1 MIVSEKERVGI
12 EQDLFSQEFLTTN
25 TNEKETV
32 IADKGR
38 LPFLDEFSFEEP
50 SLKETSIEGP
60 SFVTPSVEDISL
72 EASSLGT
79 IRKKPFRGRPM
90 KRKVS
95 KDEKET
101 LPEAKKYLTKINPDT
116 LEKITMGVID
126 ALMLKKGYKD
136 RNCSARQLAKQLGTN
151 TRYISIAI
159 RRRFHVNYSSLV
171 NKLRVEEA
179 MSMLSDKRYVDY
191 RMEDIS
197 DTVGFAN
204 RQTFNASFLKY
215 CGMTPSEYSEKVGK

>member
-1 MIVSEKERVGI
+1 MGEKERVGI

-25 TNEKETV
+25 INEKEKEIV
-32 IADKGR
+32 AEGER
-38 LPFLDEFSFEEP
+38 SLFEEFSYEKPSSQETSPKELSLETPSFEE
-50 SLKETSIEGP
+50 SSIEFSNSEP
-60 SFVTPSVEDISL
+60 
-72 EASSLGT
+72 

-90 KRKVS
+90 KRKAS
-95 KDEKET
+95 KEEKDT
-101 LPEAKKYLTKINPDT
+101 LPEAKKYLTKISPET

-136 RNCSARQLAKQLGTN
+136 QRCSARQLAKQLETN

-179 MSMLSDKRYVDY
+179 MSMLADKRYADY

-215 CGMTPSEYSEKVGK
+215 CGMTPSEYSEMVRK

>member
-1 MIVSEKERVGI
+1 MGEKERVGI

-25 TNEKETV
+25 INEKEKEIV
-32 IADKGR
+32 AEGER
-38 LPFLDEFSFEEP
+38 SLFEEFSYEEPSPQETSPKELSLETPSFEE
-50 SLKETSIEGP
+50 SSIELSNSEP
-60 SFVTPSVEDISL
+60 
-72 EASSLGT
+72 

-90 KRKVS
+90 KRKTS
-95 KDEKET
+95 KEEKDT
-101 LPEAKKYLTKINPDT
+101 LPEAKKYLTKISPET

-136 RNCSARQLAKQLGTN
+136 QRCSARQLAKQLETN

-179 MSMLSDKRYVDY
+179 MSMLADKRYADY

-215 CGMTPSEYSEKVGK
+215 CGMTPSEYSEMVRK

>member
-1 MIVSEKERVGI
+1 MGEKERVGI
-12 EQDLFSQEFLTTN
+12 EQDLFSQEFLTAN
-25 TNEKETV
+25 TNEKEKEIV
-32 IADKGR
+32 AEGER
-38 LPFLDEFSFEEP
+38 SLFEEFSYEEPSPQETSPKELSLETPSFEE
-50 SLKETSIEGP
+50 SSIELSNSEP
-60 SFVTPSVEDISL
+60 
-72 EASSLGT
+72 

-90 KRKVS
+90 KRKAS
-95 KDEKET
+95 KEEKDT
-101 LPEAKKYLTKINPDT
+101 LPEAKKYLTKISPET

-136 RNCSARQLAKQLGTN
+136 QRCSARQLAKQLETN

-179 MSMLSDKRYVDY
+179 MSMLADKRYADY

-215 CGMTPSEYSEKVGK
+215 CGMTPSEYSEMVRK

>member
-1 MIVSEKERVGI
+1 
-12 EQDLFSQEFLTTN
+12 
-25 TNEKETV
+25 
-32 IADKGR
+32 
-38 LPFLDEFSFEEP
+38 
-50 SLKETSIEGP
+50 
-60 SFVTPSVEDISL
+60 
-72 EASSLGT
+72 
-79 IRKKPFRGRPM
+79 M

-197 DTVGFAN
+197 DTVGFGN

>member
-1 MIVSEKERVGI
+1 MGEKERVGI

-25 TNEKETV
+25 TNEKEKEIV
-32 IADKGR
+32 AEGER
-38 LPFLDEFSFEEP
+38 SLFEEFSYEEPSPQETSPKELSLETPSFEE
-50 SLKETSIEGP
+50 SSIELSNSEP
-60 SFVTPSVEDISL
+60 
-72 EASSLGT
+72 

-90 KRKVS
+90 KRKAS
-95 KDEKET
+95 KEEKDT
-101 LPEAKKYLTKINPDT
+101 LPEAKKYLTKISPET

-136 RNCSARQLAKQLGTN
+136 QRCSARQLAKQLETN

-179 MSMLSDKRYVDY
+179 MSMLADKRYADY

-215 CGMTPSEYSEKVGK
+215 CGMTPSEYSEMVRK

>member
-1 MIVSEKERVGI
+1 MGEKERVGI

-25 TNEKETV
+25 TNEKEKEIVAEGERSLFEESSYEESSPQETSP
-32 IADKGR
+32 KE
-38 LPFLDEFSFEEP
+38 LSLETPSFEE
-50 SLKETSIEGP
+50 SSIELSNSEP
-60 SFVTPSVEDISL
+60 
-72 EASSLGT
+72 

-90 KRKVS
+90 KRKAS
-95 KDEKET
+95 KEEKDT
-101 LPEAKKYLTKINPDT
+101 LPEAKKYLTKISPET

-136 RNCSARQLAKQLGTN
+136 QRCSARQLAKQLETN

-179 MSMLSDKRYVDY
+179 MSMLADKRYADY

-204 RQTFNASFLKY
+204 RQTFNTSFLKY
-215 CGMTPSEYSEKVGK
+215 CGMTPSEYSEMVRK

>member
-1 MIVSEKERVGI
+1 MGEKERVGI

-25 TNEKETV
+25 INEKEKEIV
-32 IADKGR
+32 AEGER
-38 LPFLDEFSFEEP
+38 SLFEEFSYEESSPQETSPKELSLETPSFEE
-50 SLKETSIEGP
+50 SSIELSNSEP
-60 SFVTPSVEDISL
+60 
-72 EASSLGT
+72 

-90 KRKVS
+90 KRKAS
-95 KDEKET
+95 KEEKDT
-101 LPEAKKYLTKINPDT
+101 LPESKKYLTKISPET

-136 RNCSARQLAKQLGTN
+136 QRCSARQLAKQLETN

-179 MSMLSDKRYVDY
+179 MSMLADKRYADY

-204 RQTFNASFLKY
+204 RQTFNTSFLKY
-215 CGMTPSEYSEKVGK
+215 CGMTPSEYSEMVRK

>member
-1 MIVSEKERVGI
+1 MGEKERVGI

-25 TNEKETV
+25 INEKEKEIV
-32 IADKGR
+32 AEGER
-38 LPFLDEFSFEEP
+38 SLFEEFSYEEPSPQETSPKELSLETPSFEE
-50 SLKETSIEGP
+50 SSIELSNSEP
-60 SFVTPSVEDISL
+60 
-72 EASSLGT
+72 

-90 KRKVS
+90 KRKALKEE
-95 KDEKET
+95 KDT
-101 LPEAKKYLTKINPDT
+101 LPEAKKYLTKISPET

-136 RNCSARQLAKQLGTN
+136 QRCSARQLAKQLETN

-179 MSMLSDKRYVDY
+179 MSMLADKRYADY

-215 CGMTPSEYSEKVGK
+215 CGMTPSEYSEMVRK

>member
-1 MIVSEKERVGI
+1 MGEKERVGI

-25 TNEKETV
+25 INEKEKEIV
-32 IADKGR
+32 AEGER
-38 LPFLDEFSFEEP
+38 SLFEEFSYEEPCPQETSPKELSLETPSFEE
-50 SLKETSIEGP
+50 SSIELSNSEP
-60 SFVTPSVEDISL
+60 
-72 EASSLGT
+72 

-90 KRKVS
+90 KRKALKEE
-95 KDEKET
+95 KDT
-101 LPEAKKYLTKINPDT
+101 LPEAKKYLTKISPET

-136 RNCSARQLAKQLGTN
+136 QRCSARQLAKQLETN

-179 MSMLSDKRYVDY
+179 MSMLADKRYADY

-215 CGMTPSEYSEKVGK
+215 CGMTPSEYSEKVRK

>member
-1 MIVSEKERVGI
+1 MGEKERVGI
-12 EQDLFSQEFLTTN
+12 EQDLFSQEFLTAN
-25 TNEKETV
+25 TNEKEKEIV
-32 IADKGR
+32 AEGER
-38 LPFLDEFSFEEP
+38 SLFEEFSYEEPSSQETSPKELSLETPSFEE
-50 SLKETSIEGP
+50 SSIELSNSEP
-60 SFVTPSVEDISL
+60 
-72 EASSLGT
+72 

-90 KRKVS
+90 KRKAS
-95 KDEKET
+95 KEEKDT
-101 LPEAKKYLTKINPDT
+101 LPEAKKYLTKISPET

-136 RNCSARQLAKQLGTN
+136 QRCSARQLAKQLETN

-179 MSMLSDKRYVDY
+179 MSMLDDKRYADY

-215 CGMTPSEYSEKVGK
+215 CGMTPSEYSEMVRK

>member
-1 MIVSEKERVGI
+1 MGEKERVGI
-12 EQDLFSQEFLTTN
+12 EQDLFSQEFLTAN
-25 TNEKETV
+25 TNEKEKEIV
-32 IADKGR
+32 AEGER
-38 LPFLDEFSFEEP
+38 SLFEEFSYEEPSSQETSPKELSLESPSFEE
-50 SLKETSIEGP
+50 SSIELSNSEP
-60 SFVTPSVEDISL
+60 
-72 EASSLGT
+72 

-90 KRKVS
+90 KRKALKEE
-95 KDEKET
+95 KDT
-101 LPEAKKYLTKINPDT
+101 LPEAKKYLTKISPET

-136 RNCSARQLAKQLGTN
+136 QRCSARQLAKQLETN

-179 MSMLSDKRYVDY
+179 MSMLADKRYADY

-215 CGMTPSEYSEKVGK
+215 CGMTPSEYSEMVRK

>member
-1 MIVSEKERVGI
+1 MGEKERVGI

-25 TNEKETV
+25 INEKEKEIV
-32 IADKGR
+32 AEGER
-38 LPFLDEFSFEEP
+38 SLFEEFSYEEPSSQETSPKELSLETPSFEE
-50 SLKETSIEGP
+50 SSIELSNSEP
-60 SFVTPSVEDISL
+60 
-72 EASSLGT
+72 

-90 KRKVS
+90 KRKAS
-95 KDEKET
+95 KEEKDT
-101 LPEAKKYLTKINPDT
+101 LPEAKKYLTKISPET

-136 RNCSARQLAKQLGTN
+136 QRCSARQLAKQLETN

-179 MSMLSDKRYVDY
+179 MSMLADKRYADY

-215 CGMTPSEYSEKVGK
+215 CGMTPSEYSEMVRK

>member
-1 MIVSEKERVGI
+1 MGEKERVGI

-25 TNEKETV
+25 INEKEKEIV
-32 IADKGR
+32 AEGER
-38 LPFLDEFSFEEP
+38 SLFEEFSYEEPSSQETSPKELSLETPSFEE
-50 SLKETSIEGP
+50 SSIELSNSEP
-60 SFVTPSVEDISL
+60 
-72 EASSLGT
+72 

-90 KRKVS
+90 KRKAS
-95 KDEKET
+95 KEVKDT
-101 LPEAKKYLTKINPDT
+101 LPEAKKYLTKISPET

-136 RNCSARQLAKQLGTN
+136 QRCSARQLAKQLETN

-179 MSMLSDKRYVDY
+179 MSMLADKRYADY

-204 RQTFNASFLKY
+204 RQTFNTSFLKY
-215 CGMTPSEYSEKVGK
+215 CGMTPSEYSEMVRK

>member
-1 MIVSEKERVGI
+1 MGEKERVGI
-12 EQDLFSQEFLTTN
+12 EQDLFSQEFLTAN
-25 TNEKETV
+25 TNEKEKEIV
-32 IADKGR
+32 AEGER
-38 LPFLDEFSFEEP
+38 SLFEEFSYEEPSPQETSPKELSLETPSFEE
-50 SLKETSIEGP
+50 SSIELSNSEP
-60 SFVTPSVEDISL
+60 
-72 EASSLGT
+72 

-90 KRKVS
+90 KRKALKEE
-95 KDEKET
+95 KDT
-101 LPEAKKYLTKINPDT
+101 LPEAKKYLTKISPET

-136 RNCSARQLAKQLGTN
+136 QRCSARQLAKQLETN

-179 MSMLSDKRYVDY
+179 MSMLADKRYADY

-215 CGMTPSEYSEKVGK
+215 CGMTPSEYSEMVRK

>member
-1 MIVSEKERVGI
+1 MGEKERVGI
-12 EQDLFSQEFLTTN
+12 EQDLFSQEFLTAN
-25 TNEKETV
+25 TNEKEKEIV
-32 IADKGR
+32 AEGER
-38 LPFLDEFSFEEP
+38 SLFEEFSYEEPSPQETSPKELSLETPSFEE
-50 SLKETSIEGP
+50 SSIELSNSEP
-60 SFVTPSVEDISL
+60 
-72 EASSLGT
+72 

-90 KRKVS
+90 KRKAS
-95 KDEKET
+95 KEEKDT
-101 LPEAKKYLTKINPDT
+101 LPEAKKYLTKISPET

-136 RNCSARQLAKQLGTN
+136 QRCSARQLAKQLETN

-179 MSMLSDKRYVDY
+179 MSMLADKRYADY

-204 RQTFNASFLKY
+204 RQTFNTSFLKY
-215 CGMTPSEYSEKVGK
+215 CGMTPSEYSEMVRK

>member
-1 MIVSEKERVGI
+1 MGEKERVGI

-25 TNEKETV
+25 INEKEKEIV
-32 IADKGR
+32 AEGER
-38 LPFLDEFSFEEP
+38 SLFEEFSYEEPSSQETSPKELSLETPSFEE
-50 SLKETSIEGP
+50 SSIELSNSEP
-60 SFVTPSVEDISL
+60 
-72 EASSLGT
+72 

-90 KRKVS
+90 KRKAS
-95 KDEKET
+95 KEEKDT
-101 LPEAKKYLTKINPDT
+101 LPESKKYLTKISPET
-116 LEKITMGVID
+116 LEKITMCVID

-136 RNCSARQLAKQLGTN
+136 QRCSARQLAKQLETN

-179 MSMLSDKRYVDY
+179 MSMLADKRYADY

-204 RQTFNASFLKY
+204 RQTFNTSFLKY
-215 CGMTPSEYSEKVGK
+215 CGMTPSEYSEMVRK

>member
-1 MIVSEKERVGI
+1 MGEKERVGI

-25 TNEKETV
+25 INEKEKEIV
-32 IADKGR
+32 AEGER
-38 LPFLDEFSFEEP
+38 SLFEEFSYEEPSSQETSPKELSLETPSFEE
-50 SLKETSIEGP
+50 SSIELSNSEP
-60 SFVTPSVEDISL
+60 
-72 EASSLGT
+72 

-90 KRKVS
+90 KRKAS
-95 KDEKET
+95 KEEKDT
-101 LPEAKKYLTKINPDT
+101 LPEAKKYLTKISPET

-136 RNCSARQLAKQLGTN
+136 QRCSARQLAKQLETN

-179 MSMLSDKRYVDY
+179 MSMLADKRYADY

-204 RQTFNASFLKY
+204 RQTFNTSFLKY
-215 CGMTPSEYSEKVGK
+215 CGMTPSEYSEMVRK

>member
-1 MIVSEKERVGI
+1 MGEKERVGI

-25 TNEKETV
+25 INEKEKEIV
-32 IADKGR
+32 AEGER
-38 LPFLDEFSFEEP
+38 SLFEEFSYEEPSSQETSPKELSLETPSFEE
-50 SLKETSIEGP
+50 SSIELSNSEP
-60 SFVTPSVEDISL
+60 
-72 EASSLGT
+72 

-90 KRKVS
+90 KRKAS
-95 KDEKET
+95 KEEKDT
-101 LPEAKKYLTKINPDT
+101 LPESKKYLTKISPET

-136 RNCSARQLAKQLGTN
+136 QRCSARQLAKQLETN

-179 MSMLSDKRYVDY
+179 MSMLADKRYADY

-215 CGMTPSEYSEKVGK
+215 CGMTPSEYSEMVRK

>member
-1 MIVSEKERVGI
+1 MGEKERVGI

-25 TNEKETV
+25 INEKEKEIV
-32 IADKGR
+32 AEGER
-38 LPFLDEFSFEEP
+38 SLFEEFSYEELSSQETSPKELSLETPSFEE
-50 SLKETSIEGP
+50 SSIELSNSEP
-60 SFVTPSVEDISL
+60 
-72 EASSLGT
+72 

-90 KRKVS
+90 KRKAS
-95 KDEKET
+95 KEEKDT
-101 LPEAKKYLTKINPDT
+101 LPEAKKYLTKISPET

-136 RNCSARQLAKQLGTN
+136 QRCSARQLAKQLETN

-179 MSMLSDKRYVDY
+179 MSMLADKRYADY

-204 RQTFNASFLKY
+204 RQTFNTSFLKY
-215 CGMTPSEYSEKVGK
+215 CGMTPSEYSEMVRK

>member
-1 MIVSEKERVGI
+1 MGEKERVGI

-25 TNEKETV
+25 INEKEKEIV
-32 IADKGR
+32 AEGER
-38 LPFLDEFSFEEP
+38 SLFEEFSYEEPCPQETSPKELSLETPSFEE
-50 SLKETSIEGP
+50 SSIELSNSEP
-60 SFVTPSVEDISL
+60 
-72 EASSLGT
+72 

-90 KRKVS
+90 KRKALKEE
-95 KDEKET
+95 KDT
-101 LPEAKKYLTKINPDT
+101 LPEAKKYLTKISPET

-136 RNCSARQLAKQLGTN
+136 QRCSARQLAKQLETN

-179 MSMLSDKRYVDY
+179 MSMLADKRYADY

-215 CGMTPSEYSEKVGK
+215 CGMTPSEYSEMVRK

>member
-1 MIVSEKERVGI
+1 MGEKERVGI

-25 TNEKETV
+25 INEKEKEIV
-32 IADKGR
+32 AEGER
-38 LPFLDEFSFEEP
+38 SLFEEFSYEEP
-50 SLKETSIEGP
+50 SPQKTSPKELSLETPSFEDSSIELSNSEP
-60 SFVTPSVEDISL
+60 
-72 EASSLGT
+72 

-90 KRKVS
+90 KRKALKEE
-95 KDEKET
+95 KDT
-101 LPEAKKYLTKINPDT
+101 LPEAKKYLTKISPET

-136 RNCSARQLAKQLGTN
+136 QRCSARQLAKQLETN

-179 MSMLSDKRYVDY
+179 MSMLADKRYADY

-215 CGMTPSEYSEKVGK
+215 CGMTPSEYSEMVRK

>member
-1 MIVSEKERVGI
+1 MGEKERVGI

-25 TNEKETV
+25 INEKEKEIV
-32 IADKGR
+32 AEGER
-38 LPFLDEFSFEEP
+38 SLFEEFSYEEPSSQETSPKELSLESPSFEE
-50 SLKETSIEGP
+50 SSIELSNSEP
-60 SFVTPSVEDISL
+60 
-72 EASSLGT
+72 

-90 KRKVS
+90 KRKAS
-95 KDEKET
+95 KEEKDT
-101 LPEAKKYLTKINPDT
+101 LPEAKKYLTKISPET

-136 RNCSARQLAKQLGTN
+136 QRCSARQLAKQLETN

-179 MSMLSDKRYVDY
+179 MSMLVDKRYADY

-215 CGMTPSEYSEKVGK
+215 CGMTPSEYSEMVRK

>member
-1 MIVSEKERVGI
+1 MGEKERVGI
-12 EQDLFSQEFLTTN
+12 EQDLFSQEFLTAN
-25 TNEKETV
+25 TNEKGKEIVAEGERSLFEEFSYEEPSPIEPSLQESSQGLSLET
-32 IADKGR
+32 
-38 LPFLDEFSFEEP
+38 PSFEEP
-50 SLKETSIEGP
+50 EP
-60 SFVTPSVEDISL
+60 STLD
-72 EASSLGT
+72 T

-90 KRKVS
+90 KRKAS
-95 KDEKET
+95 KEEKDT
-101 LPEAKKYLTKINPDT
+101 LPEAKKYLTKISPET

-136 RNCSARQLAKQLGTN
+136 QRCSARQLAKQLETN

-179 MSMLSDKRYVDY
+179 MSMLADKRYADY

-215 CGMTPSEYSEKVGK
+215 CGMTPSEYSEMVRK

>member
-1 MIVSEKERVGI
+1 MGEKERVGI

-25 TNEKETV
+25 INEKEKEIV
-32 IADKGR
+32 AEGER
-38 LPFLDEFSFEEP
+38 SLFEEFSYEEPSSQETSPKELSLETPSFEE
-50 SLKETSIEGP
+50 SSIELSNSEP
-60 SFVTPSVEDISL
+60 
-72 EASSLGT
+72 

-90 KRKVS
+90 KRKALKEE
-95 KDEKET
+95 KDT
-101 LPEAKKYLTKINPDT
+101 LPEAKKYLTKISPET

-136 RNCSARQLAKQLGTN
+136 QRCSARQLAKQLETN

-179 MSMLSDKRYVDY
+179 MSMLADKRYADY

-215 CGMTPSEYSEKVGK
+215 CGMTPSEYSEMVRK

>member
-1 MIVSEKERVGI
+1 MGEKERVGI

-25 TNEKETV
+25 INEKEKEIV
-32 IADKGR
+32 AEGER
-38 LPFLDEFSFEEP
+38 SLFEEFSYEEPCPQETSPKELSLETPSFEE
-50 SLKETSIEGP
+50 SSIELSNSEP
-60 SFVTPSVEDISL
+60 
-72 EASSLGT
+72 

-90 KRKVS
+90 KRKALKEE
-95 KDEKET
+95 KDT
-101 LPEAKKYLTKINPDT
+101 LPEAKKYLTKISPET

-136 RNCSARQLAKQLGTN
+136 QRCSARQLAKQLETN

-179 MSMLSDKRYVDY
+179 MSMLADKRYADY

-204 RQTFNASFLKY
+204 RQTFNTSFLKY
-215 CGMTPSEYSEKVGK
+215 CGMTPSEYSEMVRK

>member
-1 MIVSEKERVGI
+1 MGEKERVGI

-25 TNEKETV
+25 INEKEKEIV
-32 IADKGR
+32 AEGER
-38 LPFLDEFSFEEP
+38 SLFEEFSYEEPSPQETSPKELSLETPSFEE
-50 SLKETSIEGP
+50 SSIELSNSEP
-60 SFVTPSVEDISL
+60 
-72 EASSLGT
+72 

-90 KRKVS
+90 KRKAS
-95 KDEKET
+95 KEEKNT
-101 LPEAKKYLTKINPDT
+101 LPEAKKYLTKISPET

-136 RNCSARQLAKQLGTN
+136 QRCSARQLAKQLETN

-179 MSMLSDKRYVDY
+179 MSMLADKRYADY

-204 RQTFNASFLKY
+204 RQTFNTSFLKY
-215 CGMTPSEYSEKVGK
+215 CGMTPSEYSEMVRK

>member
-1 MIVSEKERVGI
+1 MGEKERVGI
-12 EQDLFSQEFLTTN
+12 EQDLFSQEFLTAN
-25 TNEKETV
+25 TNEKEKEIV
-32 IADKGR
+32 AEGER
-38 LPFLDEFSFEEP
+38 SLFEEFSYKESSLQETSPKELSLETPSFEE
-50 SLKETSIEGP
+50 SSIELSNSEP
-60 SFVTPSVEDISL
+60 
-72 EASSLGT
+72 

-90 KRKVS
+90 KRKAS
-95 KDEKET
+95 KEEKDT
-101 LPEAKKYLTKINPDT
+101 LPEAKKYLTKISPET

-136 RNCSARQLAKQLGTN
+136 QRCSARQLAKQLETN

-179 MSMLSDKRYVDY
+179 MSMLADKRYADY

-215 CGMTPSEYSEKVGK
+215 CGMTPSEYSEMVRK

>member
-1 MIVSEKERVGI
+1 MGEKERVGI
-12 EQDLFSQEFLTTN
+12 EQDLFSQEFLTAN
-25 TNEKETV
+25 TNEKEKEIV
-32 IADKGR
+32 AEGER
-38 LPFLDEFSFEEP
+38 SLFEEFSYEEPSSQETFPKELSLETPSFEE
-50 SLKETSIEGP
+50 SSIELSNSEP
-60 SFVTPSVEDISL
+60 
-72 EASSLGT
+72 

-90 KRKVS
+90 KRKAS
-95 KDEKET
+95 KEEKDT
-101 LPEAKKYLTKINPDT
+101 LPEAKKYLTKISPET

-136 RNCSARQLAKQLGTN
+136 QRCSARQLAKQLETN

-179 MSMLSDKRYVDY
+179 MSMLADKRYADY

-204 RQTFNASFLKY
+204 RQTFNTSFLKY
-215 CGMTPSEYSEKVGK
+215 CGMTPSEYSEIVRK